1 MARPRSEDKRNAIL
15 TAATRVFA
23 EQGLAAPTAKIA
35 REAGV
40 AEGTLFTYFANKD
53 ELLNQLYLELKYEM
67 RDVMSAGLSRVD
79 EADLRELT
87 HRFWVAYIDWGVAHP
102 HKRKVMTTLML
113 SDRVSEASRAAGA
126 SAFAVFNARM
136 NHSVE
141 QGLLCGPSPSFVGA
155 LLGAIGEVT
164 MDFVAREPEQAERY
178 REAGFEAFWKAIS
191 A

>member
-15 TAATRVFA
+15 SAATRVFA
-23 EQGLAAPTAKIA
+23 EQGLGAATAKIA

-67 RDVMSAGLSRVD
+67 RDLMIAGIRQVD
-79 EADLRELT
+79 SDDLREIT

-102 HKRKVMTTLML
+102 HKRKVINTLML
-113 SDRVSEASRAAGA
+113 SDRVSDENRAAGA
-126 SAFAVFNARM
+126 AAFAVFSTRLN
-136 NHSVE
+136 SSLE
-141 QGLLCGPSPSFVGA
+141 QGLRCGPNSTFVSA
-155 LLGAIGEVT
+155 LMGAIAEIT
-164 MDFVAREPEQAERY
+164 MDIIVREPDNAELY
-178 REAGFEAFWKAIS
+178 REAGFEAFWKATS